1 MSEYFKPLPE
11 KYPNLYYNKD
21 IPNAFIIPKGYCR
34 NVVWYK
40 KDENGK
46 DIAIVGTASS
56 DKKRPLGPIDDS
68 ESLDEKW
75 TFMMLQGF
83 EDPEQ
88 LISLISILT
97 KAAMKLYELQ
107 SKEAKED
114 EV

>member
-1 MSEYFKPLPE
+1 MPKYFKPLPE
-11 KYPNLYYNKD
+11 KYPNLYYNED
-21 IPNAFIIPKGYCR
+21 VPNVLIIPKGYCR

-46 DIAIVGTASS
+46 DIAILGTAFS

-75 TFMMLQGF
+75 TFTMFQGF

-88 LISLISILT
+88 IVSLITILT
-97 KAAMKLYELQ
+97 KAAIRLHGLQ
-107 SKEAKED
+107 SKEVKED